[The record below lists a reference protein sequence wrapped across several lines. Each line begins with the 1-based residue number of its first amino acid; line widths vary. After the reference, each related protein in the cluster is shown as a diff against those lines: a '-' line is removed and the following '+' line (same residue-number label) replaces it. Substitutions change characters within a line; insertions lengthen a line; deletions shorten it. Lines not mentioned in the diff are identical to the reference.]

1 MYVVIPSHPVNIIVW
16 CRFVSTATAM
26 EHHPVR
32 PISVS
37 ANQNGEDETAASPK
51 TCVIAGLM
59 SFVSETPVVSQS
71 AQVKPGARKLT

>member
-1 MYVVIPSHPVNIIVW
+1 M
-16 CRFVSTATAM
+16 
-26 EHHPVR
+26 R